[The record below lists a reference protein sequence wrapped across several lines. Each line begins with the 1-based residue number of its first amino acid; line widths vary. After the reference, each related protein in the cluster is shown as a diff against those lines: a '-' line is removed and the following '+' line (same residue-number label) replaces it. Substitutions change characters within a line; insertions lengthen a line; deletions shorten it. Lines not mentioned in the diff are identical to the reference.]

1 MKKQVVVISLSA
13 TIALILCGVM
23 FVFHQSR
30 HLPFLTL
37 VVFCLTI
44 ALMFLIKRILDRR
57 REERILY
64 KKVKRKYRE
73 LKALE
78 VNKAN
83 LRYSELYYE
92 YAESP
97 NRLIKIEGT
106 AILRYKRKVD
116 ESSFLTAKENEELRR
131 IFEDTKVVMMNNCWR
146 LMVRG
151 FSETFSPL
159 AA

>member
-1 MKKQVVVISLSA
+1 MKKQVIVISLSA

-23 FVFHQSR
+23 FVFLWSR

-44 ALMFLIKRILDRR
+44 TLMFLIKRILDRR
-57 REERILY
+57 REESILY

-73 LKALE
+73 LKVLE
-78 VNKAN
+78 VNKEN
-83 LRYSELYYE
+83 LRYSSLCYE

-106 AILRYKRKVD
+106 AILRYKKKVD

-159 AA
+159 VV